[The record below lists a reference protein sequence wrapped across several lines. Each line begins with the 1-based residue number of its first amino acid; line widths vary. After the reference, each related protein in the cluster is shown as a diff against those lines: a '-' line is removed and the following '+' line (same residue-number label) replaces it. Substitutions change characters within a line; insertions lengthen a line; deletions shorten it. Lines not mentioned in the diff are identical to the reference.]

1 MKLLLVSALLGCL
14 ATAYAVPAEGIVR
27 WCVKS
32 DQELKK
38 CHDLAAKV
46 ALFSCVKRDSSIDCI
61 KAIKDSEADAI
72 TLDGGDIYTA
82 GLPNYDLQPIIAE
95 DYGEG
100 KHLKTKFK
108 ISSTFSVKLN
118 MLYILFSIR
127 LREMLNLCLLVNGRD
142 WVYNGP

>member
-1 MKLLLVSALLGCL
+1 IFHNFITAFILSS

-46 ALFSCVKRDSSIDCI
+46 AQFSCVKRDSSIDCI
-61 KAIKDSEADAI
+61 KAIKADAI

-82 GLPNYDLQPIIAE
+82 GLQNYDLRPIIAE